1 MSNKYTFSIEFTFVP
16 RAPQKVFIFEH
27 FFLSSI
33 HLIIDMGRWVH
44 VGKKSNDF
52 YGIVIVLATVCM
64 TTLVTGESLIQSN
77 CSIDPCMYGICLDN
91 DNSSSY
97 SCYCIDGYTGIN
109 CEINW
114 DDCWSNPCLN
124 GGVCTDAVA
133 AYNCTCS
140 EGFIGINCEQ
150 KYSECAN
157 QPCLNNGTCL
167 DYDGFICQCPDGYS
181 GDYCEIDASVCN
193 DTICKNYGECI
204 EGPGFSFFCRCPAGW
219 TGRLCDE
226 DIDECVTSP
235 CKNGGLCINVPA
247 TYTCACL
254 FGFTGKDCDK
264 VILPCDQN
272 LCQNGA
278 VCLLEDNKSVCYCVP
293 DYHGTLCELKYDD
306 CESKSANCENG
317 GTCIDGINSYTCA
330 CPPDY
335 SGMICEEYII
345 SSTSTPFMTKG
356 SIEVNVSS
364 VKSIDTSSSESTPT
378 SMLFTSTSSS
388 LYPYPITSM
397 LSTTVSKTIDHY
409 TKWYPSIETT
419 SAMETDRNVVTTSTE
434 NVSFFTETSLIFVQ
448 MSTKKDA
455 SETHTVSEARITEEE
470 TIPTTSEISVPITEP
485 ISYHNFTDGTRAS
498 DIDQDNITESFSSIS
513 VSSTHQQT
521 SKEINS
527 TPSYTTSTT
536 GYYPTVEVTDFKDVK
551 NDTTTRSS
559 RLFTDATTASSILDN
574 DNFLVN
580 TTLIETI
587 FTTEPPTVS
596 TISEEELSSTLTS
609 TSVITPKSST
619 TQSREHSTTISAI
632 VNGTETTVNLD
643 LENSTLHTKYDQ
655 VSIATEQSSTSI
667 ECNENSCV
675 TGTNMPSARNVSDC
689 NCTEHEEE
697 CKSIKSAAFNGKS
710 YARQSININ
719 INNDTMNLR
728 IYVKLRTRFKNG
740 IIFHVYFDDER
751 YALIYLESS
760 ILKFQFSCGLETMLL
775 GEIDSAINN
784 GFEAEIDMRFE
795 YYIMNK
801 TDKCSARLLVNG
813 TTAVSGEQMLSLRE
827 KFPHRATLNLGGIPL
842 AFSHY
847 FPRVAMGFI
856 GCMNSLMVNGIQK
869 NFIHDSTETFQIE
882 ECTSFFCLSNPCQN
896 FGACEETNGVVR
908 CHCVAGY
915 TGTLC
920 ERSICDENPCSLG
933 ATCISSPGTGFICI
947 CPIGTHGLFCE
958 EDTIVIRPSFSSLVP
973 GFSSYIAYGVSN
985 SIKDTMELKMKLIP
999 HTLDQISLIAY
1010 LGQSGSRQ
1018 EISDHLSI
1026 TYVRGY
1032 IMLTW
1037 DLGSGKSV
1045 LTINNGTGAYAP
1057 TSAIIIHLCSDIYL
1071 GVRRIFT
1078 KTPLASVSAA
1088 AAPGIKSHNPHTLHI
1103 GRKGRDAWLAI
1114 DGTDNVTGQAAGVMS
1129 QLDVSPILYIGGH
1142 KSKNFEML
1150 PHDLPLHT
1158 GFSGCIFDIELR
1170 TKDTVFPVTSSSP
1183 ATGRGVGECHRN
1195 ECIRHSCKNGAVCLN
1210 HGSTYSCICTKDW
1223 TGPDC
1228 SVAVEKRF
1236 SSNLSTCHISN
1247 Q

>member
-1 MSNKYTFSIEFTFVP
+1 
-16 RAPQKVFIFEH
+16 
-27 FFLSSI
+27 
-33 HLIIDMGRWVH
+33 MGRWIYVTK
-44 VGKKSNDF
+44 VSNYF
-52 YGIVIVLATVCM
+52 YGIVFILTTCM
-64 TTLVTGESLIQSN
+64 TTSVIGESLIQSN

-124 GGVCTDAVA
+124 GGICTDAVA

-193 DTICKNYGECI
+193 DTICKNFGECV

-219 TGRLCDE
+219 TGQLCDE

-293 DYHGTLCELKYDD
+293 DYHGALCELRYDD

-335 SGMICEEYII
+335 SGIICEEYIT
-345 SSTSTPFMTKG
+345 SSTSTSTSFITKD

-364 VKSIDTSSSESTPT
+364 IKSTDVSSSEPT
-378 SMLFTSTSSS
+378 STSIVFTPTSSS
-388 LYPYPITSM
+388 LHPHPIT

-419 SAMETDRNVVTTSTE
+419 LPTQTDRNVVTTSTE
-434 NVSFFTETSLIFVQ
+434 NASFFTETSLIFLHT
-448 MSTKKDA
+448 STRKDT
-455 SETHTVSEARITEEE
+455 SETHIVSETRITEEE
-470 TIPTTSEISVPITEP
+470 TVSSTSEISLARTEP
-485 ISYHNFTDGTRAS
+485 INYHNVTDSTRTS
-498 DIDQDNITESFSSIS
+498 DVDQDNITESFLS
-513 VSSTHQQT
+513 VSESAHQQT
-521 SKEINS
+521 SKEISS
-527 TPSYTTSTT
+527 TLPYTTSTI
-536 GYYPTVEVTDFKDVK
+536 GYHPTVEVTDSKNIT

-559 RLFTDATTASSILDN
+559 RVFTDATTASVLDS
-574 DNFLVN
+574 DYFSGN
-580 TTLIETI
+580 TTLIQNI
-587 FTTEPPTVS
+587 FTTELVEPPITS
-596 TISEEELSSTLTS
+596 SIAGGELSSTLTS
-609 TSVITPKSST
+609 TSTSVNTPRSST
-619 TQSREHSTTISAI
+619 IQFLQHSTTISTI
-632 VNGTETTVNLD
+632 VNATETTVTLD

-655 VSIATEQSSTSI
+655 VPIATEQSSTSI
-667 ECNENSCV
+667 ECNENFCT
-675 TGTNMPSARNVSDC
+675 TGTTIPSARNVSEC
-689 NCTEHEEE
+689 NCTEREEE

-710 YARQSININ
+710 YARQSVNIN
-719 INNDTMNLR
+719 VNNDTMSLR

-740 IIFHVYFDDER
+740 IILHVYFDDER

-801 TDKCSARLLVNG
+801 SDKCSAKLLVNG
-813 TTAVSGEQMLSLRE
+813 TTAVSGEQMLSFRE
-827 KFPHRATLNLGGIPL
+827 HFPHRATLNLGGIPL

-856 GCMNSLMVNGIQK
+856 GCMNSLMVNGLQR

-896 FGACEETNGVVR
+896 FGACEENNGAIR

-947 CPIGTHGLFCE
+947 CPLGTHGLFCE
-958 EDTIVIRPSFSSLVP
+958 EDTIVIRPSFSSLIP

-1037 DLGSGKSV
+1037 DLGSG
-1045 LTINNGTGAYAP
+1045 
-1057 TSAIIIHLCSDIYL
+1057 
-1071 GVRRIFT
+1071 VRRIFT
-1078 KTPLASVSAA
+1078 KTPLTSISAVT
-1088 AAPGIKSHNPHTLHI
+1088 APGMKSHNPHTLHI
-1103 GRKGRDAWLAI
+1103 GRTGRDAWLAI
-1114 DGTDNVTGQAAGVMS
+1114 DDTYNVTGQAAGIMS

-1170 TKDTVFPVTSSSP
+1170 TKDTIFPVTSSSP

-1195 ECIRHSCKNGAVCLN
+1195 ECIRHSCKNGAVCLS

-1228 SVAVEKRF
+1228 SLAVEKRF
-1236 SSNLSTCHISN
+1236 SSNLSACHISN

>member
-675 TGTNMPSARNVSDC
+675 TGTNMPSARNVSD
-689 NCTEHEEE
+689 
-697 CKSIKSAAFNGKS
+697 
-710 YARQSININ
+710 
-719 INNDTMNLR
+719 
-728 IYVKLRTRFKNG
+728 
-740 IIFHVYFDDER
+740 
-751 YALIYLESS
+751 
-760 ILKFQFSCGLETMLL
+760 
-775 GEIDSAINN
+775 
-784 GFEAEIDMRFE
+784 
-795 YYIMNK
+795 
-801 TDKCSARLLVNG
+801 
-813 TTAVSGEQMLSLRE
+813 
-827 KFPHRATLNLGGIPL
+827 
-842 AFSHY
+842 
-847 FPRVAMGFI
+847 
-856 GCMNSLMVNGIQK
+856 VNGIQK

-1210 HGSTYSCICTKDW
+1210 HGSTYRYLL
-1223 TGPDC
+1223 P
-1228 SVAVEKRF
+1228 SVKIIF
-1236 SSNLSTCHISN
+1236 FNISSFTMNYIIYFLVAYAQRIG
-1247 Q
+1247 QVRIVL

>member
-1 MSNKYTFSIEFTFVP
+1 
-16 RAPQKVFIFEH
+16 
-27 FFLSSI
+27 
-33 HLIIDMGRWVH
+33 MGRWIYVTK
-44 VGKKSNDF
+44 VSNYF
-52 YGIVIVLATVCM
+52 YGIVFILTTCM
-64 TTLVTGESLIQSN
+64 TASVIGESLIQSN

-91 DNSSSY
+91 DNSSY

-124 GGVCTDAVA
+124 GGICTDAVA

-193 DTICKNYGECI
+193 DTICKNFGECV

-219 TGRLCDE
+219 TGQLCDE

-293 DYHGTLCELKYDD
+293 DYHGALCELRYDD

-335 SGMICEEYII
+335 SGIICEEYII
-345 SSTSTPFMTKG
+345 SSTSTSTSFITKD

-364 VKSIDTSSSESTPT
+364 IKSTDVSSSEPT
-378 SMLFTSTSSS
+378 STSIVFTPTSSS
-388 LYPYPITSM
+388 LHPHPIT

-419 SAMETDRNVVTTSTE
+419 LPTQTDRNVITTSTE
-434 NVSFFTETSLIFVQ
+434 NASFFTETSLIFLHT
-448 MSTKKDA
+448 STRKDT
-455 SETHTVSEARITEEE
+455 SETHIVSETRITEEE
-470 TIPTTSEISVPITEP
+470 TVSSTSEISLARTEP
-485 ISYHNFTDGTRAS
+485 INYHNVTDSTRTS
-498 DIDQDNITESFSSIS
+498 DVNEDNITESFLS
-513 VSSTHQQT
+513 VSASAHQQT
-521 SKEINS
+521 SKEISS
-527 TPSYTTSTT
+527 TLPYTASTI
-536 GYYPTVEVTDFKDVK
+536 GYHPTVEVTDSKNIT

-559 RLFTDATTASSILDN
+559 RVFTDATTASVLDS
-574 DNFLVN
+574 DYFSEN
-580 TTLIETI
+580 TTLIQNI
-587 FTTEPPTVS
+587 FTTESIEPPITS
-596 TISEEELSSTLTS
+596 SIAGGELSSTLTS
-609 TSVITPKSST
+609 TSTSVNTPRSST
-619 TQSREHSTTISAI
+619 TQFLQHSTTISTI
-632 VNGTETTVNLD
+632 VNATETTVTLD

-655 VSIATEQSSTSI
+655 VPIATEQSSTSS
-667 ECNENSCV
+667 ECNENSCT
-675 TGTNMPSARNVSDC
+675 TGTTIPSARNVSEC
-689 NCTEHEEE
+689 NCTEREEE
-697 CKSIKSAAFNGKS
+697 CKRIKSAAFNGKS

-719 INNDTMNLR
+719 VNNDTMSLR

-740 IIFHVYFDDER
+740 IILHVYFDDER

-801 TDKCSARLLVNG
+801 SDKCSAKLLVNG
-813 TTAVSGEQMLSLRE
+813 TTAVSGEQMLSFRE
-827 KFPHRATLNLGGIPL
+827 HFPHRATLNLGGIPL

-856 GCMNSLMVNGIQK
+856 GCMNSLMVNGLQR

-896 FGACEETNGVVR
+896 FGACEENNGAIR

-947 CPIGTHGLFCE
+947 CPLGTHGLFCE
-958 EDTIVIRPSFSSLVP
+958 EDTIVIRPSFSSLIP

-1037 DLGSGKSV
+1037 DLGSGKLV
-1045 LTINNGTGAYAP
+1045 FTFNNSFGAYAP
-1057 TSAIIIHLCSDIYL
+1057 ISAIIIHLCSDIYL

-1078 KTPLASVSAA
+1078 KTPLTSISAVT
-1088 AAPGIKSHNPHTLHI
+1088 APGMKSHNPHTLHI
-1103 GRKGRDAWLAI
+1103 GRTGRDAWLAI
-1114 DGTDNVTGQAAGVMS
+1114 DDTYNVTGQAAGIMS

-1170 TKDTVFPVTSSSP
+1170 TKDTIFPITSSSP

-1228 SVAVEKRF
+1228 SLPVEKRF
-1236 SSNLSTCHISN
+1236 SSNLSACHISN
-1247 Q
+1247 